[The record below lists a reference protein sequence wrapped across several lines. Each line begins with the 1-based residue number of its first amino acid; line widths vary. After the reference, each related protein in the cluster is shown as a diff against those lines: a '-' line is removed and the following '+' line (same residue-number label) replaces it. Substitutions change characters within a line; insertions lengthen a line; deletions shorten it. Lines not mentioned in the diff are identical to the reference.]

1 MKNLIFTPL
10 FLALWL
16 LSGCEKDGAMDDLYA
31 DSQIRPDDGFYLVSG
46 SHVVLDRRG
55 FDYYDFGAHLIYLKS
70 HLNCSEVLQK
80 GVELGVYAAGKRI
93 YTAAIVPGYS
103 SYMPPGPIVWTE
115 PTFYG
120 ENILAIDLMNSFE
133 VQTGKMAD
141 PREDP
146 RIAGVL
152 KKYGQ
157 FREGLEAEITSV
169 WYGAPDELRLNL
181 VLHNRDEVNY
191 YYLDPEKM
199 GMPLYHYFTNG
210 VILWDTEEHQS
221 YSHHVK
227 YKEPYP
233 SDGWDMEWMSLLEG
247 GESVHISL
255 DYSNFESV
263 PPGNYR
269 VSFEFPGLH
278 SQVERDQLSQRHGQ
292 IWLGKLRL
300 GSDLQVK

>member
-1 MKNLIFTPL
+1 MNRAIARLILLLVLAAGCETERDPVDEPLDPSL
-10 FLALWL
+10 FLT
-16 LSGCEKDGAMDDLYA
+16 
-31 DSQIRPDDGFYLVSG
+31 DGFYLVSG
-46 SHVVLDRRG
+46 SHVVLDRKD
-55 FDYYDFGAHLIYLKS
+55 FDYYDYGAHLIYLKS

-80 GVELGVYAAGKRI
+80 GVELGVYAAGKKI
-93 YTAAIVPGYS
+93 YTATIVPGYS

-120 ENILAIDLMNSFE
+120 DNVLAIDLMNSYE
-133 VQTGKMAD
+133 VQTGSKAD
-141 PREDP
+141 PRADP

-157 FREGLEAEITSV
+157 FREGLQAEITSV
-169 WYGAPDELRLNL
+169 WYGSPDELRLDL
-181 VLHNRDEVNY
+181 VLHNRDNVNY

-210 VILWDTEEHQS
+210 AILWDTVAHQS
-221 YSHHVK
+221 YTHQVK
-227 YKEPYP
+227 PKEPYP
-233 SDGWDMEWMSLLEG
+233 RDGWDMDWMSLLEG

-255 DYSNFESV
+255 EYSNFESV

-269 VSFEFPGLH
+269 VFFEFPGLH

-300 GSDLQVK
+300 GIDLQVK